1 MPKFQVYKDA
11 AGKCR
16 FRLRADN
23 NKIVAVGESYEQYFS
38 CKNSIKSIQKNCNSP
53 IEDTTI
59 EGPKI
64 SNPKFQVYKDKSE
77 NYRFRLIARNGEI
90 IANSEGYETKESV
103 LNGIKV
109 VGQSC
114 DAEIEDLTGHEGSIA
129 DKTEDIESDSAVPK
143 APQESGTTNS
153 EVMTLDKEDQMLE
166 ELKKIRE
173 AVEKAPAPPPPKGLW
188 NEFKDFLSKYKIFG
202 LAIAFIIALYLGTL
216 VQALV
221 KDLLLPAIGY
231 AIPGINNLATV
242 TAGPF
247 GVGEFLVALITFLIV
262 ALLAFIAVKVVKRWK
277 IE

>member
-1 MPKFQVYKDA
+1 LPKFQVYKDA

-59 EGPKI
+59 DGPRI
-64 SNPKFQVYKDKSE
+64 ANPKFQVYKDKSE

-90 IANSEGYETKESV
+90 IASSEGYETKESC

-114 DAEIEDLTGHEGSIA
+114 DAEVEDLTGHEDSA
-129 DKTEDIESDSAVPK
+129 EAKTEDIESDSTVTK
-143 APQESGTTNS
+143 APQTIETTNS
-153 EVMTLDKEDQMLE
+153 EAITLDKEDQMLE